1 LRQGFQPLVIVVA
14 AHDVHVR
21 TVGADERVRAVTT
34 PSEQFC
40 TDTVALL
47 VHLPTPVER
56 RRVMR
61 NSQRYRLKAAE
72 CLAAAKLCQG
82 DYRGLLV
89 SIAVFWQWL
98 ARQDEAREKPLVS
111 WEVGEPDRQTGQV
124 LVFRPI
130 SPAGGSIRRGDTI
143 RASRNRR
150 DQIDA
155 QLVVLGEHRAGHNGR
170 P

>member
-1 LRQGFQPLVIVVA
+1 
-14 AHDVHVR
+14 
-21 TVGADERVRAVTT
+21 
-34 PSEQFC
+34 
-40 TDTVALL
+40 
-47 VHLPTPVER
+47 
-56 RRVMR
+56 MR
-61 NSQRYRLKAAE
+61 DSQRHRLKAAE